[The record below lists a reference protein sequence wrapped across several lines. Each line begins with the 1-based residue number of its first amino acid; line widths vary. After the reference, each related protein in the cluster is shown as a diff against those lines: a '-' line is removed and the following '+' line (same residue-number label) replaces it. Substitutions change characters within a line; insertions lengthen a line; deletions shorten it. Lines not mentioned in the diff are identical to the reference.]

1 MPKPVKQRMSLR
13 SELALAMRVAARNI
27 AVRNY
32 REIAS
37 REARLIPKT
46 LPERFERG
54 WGKEAAHG
62 RSIMRGLVDLPE
74 AQWEPTADALRT
86 LAHVVEHGHD
96 EIWDESLSNRR
107 RRYGSEGRRA

>member
-1 MPKPVKQRMSLR
+1 MPKPIKQRMTLR

-27 AVRNY
+27 ALRSY
-32 REIAS
+32 REIAA
-37 REARLIPKT
+37 REARHIPKT

-62 RSIMRGLVDLPE
+62 RSIMRGLADLPE
-74 AQWEPTADALRT
+74 DEWGPTADALRT

-96 EIWDESLSNRR
+96 EVSDVSLANRR
-107 RRYGSEGRRA
+107 RRCANEGRRA